1 MAEEVRSAAEGPVE
15 EKPPTIGKEDAEP
28 KACEASAQRA
38 PATAARPE
46 EKENVCV
53 SSSENVQEVKEGGTT
68 LPSLPSPPRKKRGPP
83 KEPKEQCS
91 VCLRYYSLKRVVPGG
106 HANCVPPVA
115 KEKTV
120 KEEHAPPPP
129 PPPPPEDDRN
139 HSVASMSSSFVKNA
153 EGGSEG
159 GSDRAVDSG
168 PHISRQDVVR
178 FLAAERMN
186 RHARKRERW
195 HQQMFG

>member
-1 MAEEVRSAAEGPVE
+1 ME
-15 EKPPTIGKEDAEP
+15 EKPRPEAEPPPTIGKEDAEP
-28 KACEASAQRA
+28 KACEEA
-38 PATAARPE
+38 AARPE

-68 LPSLPSPPRKKRGPP
+68 LPSPPRKKRGPP

-120 KEEHAPPPP
+120 KEEHALPA
-129 PPPPPEDDRN
+129 PPPPPEDAGNQGN
-139 HSVASMSSSFVKNA
+139 HSVASMSDSFVKDA
-153 EGGSEG
+153 G
-159 GSDRAVDSG
+159 G